1 MLVFYFGYVI
11 LTNDYLPLACSITVI
26 SAVVG
31 MQIMTDPKARFH
43 RNLILLAPVAWLLF
57 CCVSMIEFLS
67 MIRSLKRLATGKDLK
82 WQKWVRVGVLDSAC
96 LGNQSGLPA
105 FD

>member
-1 MLVFYFGYVI
+1 
-11 LTNDYLPLACSITVI
+11 
-26 SAVVG
+26 
-31 MQIMTDPKARFH
+31 
-43 RNLILLAPVAWLLF
+43 
-57 CCVSMIEFLS
+57 VSMIEFLS

-96 LGNQSGLPA
+96 LGNQNGLPA